1 MRAPCPDAAHVG
13 ATNLGRSC
21 TTARKRCAEE
31 MKRWTARA
39 RRRVR
44 YRATTHPVPSRPSR
58 TFAPGL
64 DVDGCDVSADM
75 TAIREKSER
84 EGLSPT
90 LFVQPMHELDPP
102 RT

>member
-1 MRAPCPDAAHVG
+1 MRRGDEALDSP
-13 ATNLGRSC
+13 RS
-21 TTARKRCAEE
+21 TS
-31 MKRWTARA
+31 RA
-39 RRRVR
+39 IPGD
-44 YRATTHPVPSRPSR
+44 YSSR

>member
-1 MRAPCPDAAHVG
+1 
-13 ATNLGRSC
+13 
-21 TTARKRCAEE
+21 

-44 YRATTHPVPSRPSR
+44 YRATTYSSR

-75 TAIREKSER
+75 TAICREKSER